1 MDLKLKDKVV
11 LINGAT
17 GGIGR
22 AVCFALKAEGAK
34 IAISGRDTDKVAKL
48 AAELELGPERLW
60 TNVADVTCEEQ
71 VKAFVYG
78 ALAHFG
84 HIDSVVPNAGY

>member
-34 IAISGRDTDKVAKL
+34 IAISGRDADKVAKL
-48 AAELELGPERLW
+48 AAELELGPDRLW
-60 TNVADVTCEEQ
+60 TNVADVTCEE
-71 VKAFVYG
+71 
-78 ALAHFG
+78 
-84 HIDSVVPNAGY
+84 

>member
-34 IAISGRDTDKVAKL
+34 IALSGRDADKVKQL
-48 AAELELGPERLW
+48 AEELDLGPDRLW
-60 TNVADVTCEEQ
+60 RRSRHLSTVRPHTSAISTPFYRTRAT
-71 VKAFVYG
+71 KASG
-78 ALAHFG
+78 SST
-84 HIDSVVPNAGY
+84 IK